1 MKSNRSFKQF
11 IFSLSFSFP
20 PSPFPIF
27 LHPFLSRAKA
37 GSRVSLN
44 ACPKGTM
51 SWLSLLLHH
60 FSQPQSAAKYWRKKE
75 RKKWEV
81 SAHFSLNNIQN
92 TLEFM
97 NSRIRT
103 TKSISLFF
111 VLCFPLAG
119 QCKWDFTPSPPPD
132 LRLWLENSR
141 NCSWDSPGMYVSMCL
156 SICTPFLLLGL
167 DW

>member
-1 MKSNRSFKQF
+1 
-11 IFSLSFSFP
+11 
-20 PSPFPIF
+20 
-27 LHPFLSRAKA
+27 
-37 GSRVSLN
+37 
-44 ACPKGTM
+44 M
-51 SWLSLLLHH
+51 SQGDNVLVVIAAAPLLPASKCCKILEE
-60 FSQPQSAAKYWRKKE
+60 KKE

-81 SAHFSLNNIQN
+81 SAPFSLNNIQN

-111 VLCFPLAG
+111 FLCFPLAG